1 MTRTLLTGGR
11 SSADSDDDFQ
21 ETFDNYIRSKDGESW
36 LNALLRALD
45 SKHTELKGAVSG
57 QVASLS
63 DATLQRL
70 AAALRE
76 PLGFDRAKAEWLAE
90 QLLEAGEQGV
100 LVAPNV
106 LLDAYS
112 RAKVRHH
119 LRKHFLEV
127 ALVLGVACG
136 VARAGKLCVMGA
148 LRRVP
153 RFGRAA
159 AHVLDAALPDAV
171 LGPLLAARVLL

>member
-1 MTRTLLTGGR
+1 MQLVALSHLVCRPARPPAVHLFKWWQAC
-11 SSADSDDDFQ
+11 AD
-21 ETFDNYIRSKDGESW
+21 
-36 LNALLRALD
+36 
-45 SKHTELKGAVSG
+45 

-90 QLLEAGEQGV
+90 QLLQAGERGV

-112 RAKVRHH
+112 RAKVRRGSRLHSFAAAV
-119 LRKHFLEV
+119 LRPCLAVVMLLACLEPE
-127 ALVLGVACG
+127 ACAAASWQDVLGEACCSLKCETG
-136 VARAGKLCVMGA
+136 VGSS
-148 LRRVP
+148 
-153 RFGRAA
+153 
-159 AHVLDAALPDAV
+159 ALPDFVCPHVQAPPAQA
-171 LGPLLAARVLL
+171 LP